1 MSIDDVLCSLITG
14 GEVGVVVG
22 EEFQVGVQ
30 LMYELFGQGLEGVYS
45 VLSDCNF
52 KGVREDQDGMIRWGG
67 GRSEV
72 VGMVGLVSSVPSSL
86 SRLHTW
92 LVGVGQIVH
101 PAVLQGEFLVHL
113 VKSILVERSI
123 WIHLEVVLYICQE
136 L

>member
-14 GEVGVVVG
+14 SEVGVVVG

-67 GRSEV
+67 GGQRWSEW
-72 VGMVGLVSSVPSSL
+72 LDWCHRFPVP
-86 SRLHTW
+86 RP
-92 LVGVGQIVH
+92 GCVH
-101 PAVLQGEFLVHL
+101 G
-113 VKSILVERSI
+113 
-123 WIHLEVVLYICQE
+123 W
-136 L
+136 